1 MDGQQEP
8 KNLVRLEGTVSGKV
22 FLRNV
27 GVNGKAVANFTL
39 LVEEPF
45 GGKVYKQYIKCVAWG
60 NLADKI
66 SNAEEGTGVV
76 VMGRLKNSSYDNK
89 EGVKIYKTEVEA
101 TEITIKDASEFDPF
115 SEIQ

>member
-27 GVNGKAVANFTL
+27 GVSGKPVANLTL

-66 SNAEEGTGVV
+66 SNVEDGTAVV
-76 VMGRLKNSSYDNK
+76 GKGRLKNSSYENK
-89 EGVKIYKTEVEA
+89 EGVKVYKTEVEA
-101 TEITIKDASEFDPF
+101 TEITIQEATEFDPF